1 MHNACDIRDL
11 FDRCATAYDQD
22 RPKLVPGFAQ
32 LYGAA
37 LQALPQSA
45 VAPEVLDLGAGT
57 GLFAAMVAA
66 AYPQASIHLTDL
78 SAAMLAQA
86 RLRFQGNP
94 RISYAVQDHLQLN
107 APAAYDLVISALSIH
122 HLEDADKRRLFEKI
136 YQALRPGGLFVN
148 VDQVRGPSAAEE
160 EVYAHQWLAEVRA
173 AGVSDAALQQA
184 QERMQVDRNALL
196 TDQLAWL
203 ADAGFAPVE
212 CWYSRG
218 RFAVFGGWKRG

>member
-1 MHNACDIRDL
+1 MHHAGDVRDL

-45 VAPEVLDLGAGT
+45 VAPEVLDLGAGA

-86 RLRFQGNP
+86 QLRFQGNP
-94 RISYAVQDHLQLN
+94 Q
-107 APAAYDLVISALSIH
+107 
-122 HLEDADKRRLFEKI
+122 
-136 YQALRPGGLFVN
+136 GGN
-148 VDQVRGPSAAEE
+148 R
-160 EVYAHQWLAEVRA
+160 
-173 AGVSDAALQQA
+173 
-184 QERMQVDRNALL
+184 
-196 TDQLAWL
+196 
-203 ADAGFAPVE
+203 
-212 CWYSRG
+212 
-218 RFAVFGGWKRG
+218 